1 MHATRCS
8 HRDPPYRR
16 GWGIPERSS
25 KRSQLLQLECFSLE
39 IFFRELE
46 TFFRFTTTLKRSDVD
61 GRGTCNRL
69 KFKKYN

>member
-1 MHATRCS
+1 MHGTRCS

-46 TFFRFTTTLKRSDVD
+46 TFFHFTLKRSDVD
-61 GRGTCNRL
+61 GRGNCNRL